1 MNKLRQKKNKGF
13 TLVELIVAIVLG
25 AFISVMSTL
34 IIVNGM
40 GQIKAIK
47 QEERL
52 HSDTIYIHNKL
63 EYLIRRAKDIDVTSD
78 IATNDTLTLTMPD
91 TSSRIIKVIS
101 TNEIT
106 LSDGATTNVINSQ
119 KVEADSIFFEEIG
132 KSIRITLVLTSG
144 INPESTLSSRT
155 VVTTRN

>member
-40 GQIKAIK
+40 SQIKAIK